1 MAGPSDA
8 DPIAR
13 ARHAREAIAP
23 LAERIEHERRMP
35 REAVEL
41 LVASGAFKL
50 LVPRDLGGADADAST
65 YAAVL
70 EEIARGDGSAG
81 WCAMI
86 GATSGLMSRFLPADV
101 AREIYEAPEAV
112 TSGVFAPMGRAT
124 PVDGG
129 YRVSGRWPFGSG
141 CEHASHRMGGAIV
154 PGETLP
160 SGAPDVRSFLFRADE
175 TKVIDTWST
184 SGLRGT
190 GSHDVEVTDV
200 VVPRERSFSLLT
212 DRPRGDSLP
221 FFGLLAAGV
230 ASVGLG
236 IARSALDHAIDVA
249 RNKKPMGAQRAI
261 ASRESVQLDVARAEA
276 TLGSARAYLHDVLAK
291 ATDEQR
297 AQGETSVRARA
308 LVRLASCHAAEQ
320 AADVTTTAWRLVG
333 GGAIYTK
340 SPMQRMFRDAH
351 VVTQHVMVQ
360 SVVATTAGR
369 VLCGL
374 ETDTTTL

>member
-1 MAGPSDA
+1 MAGLEDS
-8 DPIAR
+8 IVR
-13 ARHAREAIAP
+13 ARRAREAIAP
-23 LAERIEHERRMP
+23 LADRIERERRMP
-35 REAVEL
+35 REAVDV

-50 LVPRDLGGADADAST
+50 LVPRELGGADADATT

-86 GATSGLMSRFLPADV
+86 GATSGLMSRFLEPAVAQAIYAPAD
-101 AREIYEAPEAV
+101 AV
-112 TSGVFAPMGRAT
+112 TSGVFAPMGRA
-124 PVDGG
+124 VAVEGG

-160 SGAPDVRSFLFRADE
+160 NGAPDVRSFLFRADE

-184 SGLRGT
+184 SGLCGT
-190 GSHDVEVTDV
+190 GSHDVEVSDV
-200 VVPRERSFSLLT
+200 VVPVERTFSLLSG
-212 DRPRGDSLP
+212 RPRGESLP

-230 ASVGLG
+230 AAVGLG
-236 IARSALDHAIDVA
+236 IARSALDHAVEVA
-249 RNKKPMGAQRAI
+249 RNKKPPGAQRAV
-261 ASRESVQLDVARAEA
+261 ANRESVQLDVARAEA
-276 TLGSARAYLHDVLAK
+276 ALSSARAYLHEMLVR
-291 ATDEQR
+291 ATDEVR
-297 AQGETSVRARA
+297 ADGAVSVRQKA
-308 LVRLASCHAAEQ
+308 LVRLAACHAAET